1 MALYKYEGKWYCEAK
16 DLSLSVERLS
26 LYLHRGR
33 KSSESFQNIRNPYY
47 HGRNSKRLV
56 LLASIPERLRR
67 QVEEK
72 FLSHAPRPPLAGEEK
87 KQTRS
92 FSDSAHSKP
101 RTDKETEQPLWHAQP
116 GTEEPTQQSVQ
127 SLTHL
132 TSEAVLQSQSALE
145 QALQTHIEAT
155 RGDYL
160 EHYLQQ
166 GHTYRTAL
174 RCAKTCAFVTFL
186 CEQEYLI
193 EVQSTDAKAASLHTQ
208 ALHANV
214 IQVLSKLDISVPK
227 SSYRYH
233 QWWSNIK
240 QKVATET
247 CYKGEK
253 EALGIHLQEAVPQA
267 VLPKRQCNT
276 NTCKLHAEAQR
287 YIDHVY
293 SQGAALPVRQIYA
306 KLLAHAREQNW
317 WHAQRVFKPP
327 SYRTVA
333 LYVSTRQADLVLA
346 RKGESAH
353 YTKYLPQIQ
362 RSLPTEKNALWGADG
377 TAHNELVFHNGRT
390 RQAVYGIYIFDY
402 ASAKLLACAPYL
414 VRRGAS
420 ERAIYYIEALSA
432 AIKKTQCV
440 PQVLQIDRGPAYT
453 EVKKWCEYRGIQVI
467 PAGAKN
473 ARTKLVENLLGR
485 LQTLVVRHR
494 KGWSGQ
500 NMTARGRNSHP
511 SPEHL
516 RAHAQTAP
524 TAEDVMYWMV
534 TDQLKI
540 YNEVVLQSFGGQPC
554 GRCPDEIW
562 DTLPSAAL
570 TLPETQLALYAGT
583 AHRVTFTKSGLTV
596 YHNRLRY
603 TYFPAVDTEEAR
615 QQALALFGQ
624 LQPDAPETNKR
635 TLYILDY
642 AKGAYVWTKHWCEG
656 GKSLGFWPLQ
666 QTVSMLETLHD
677 TTSDHFKDMRKLQRA
692 QQQRLRTQAETAKYY
707 QPFQKERL
715 QEEEQTQKEQTI
727 SDTTPSSVAPA
738 KGGRHGRSKR
748 VSAEKTLTEKTLSAH
763 QKQHFVKKT
772 HPFTGE
778 TKWIPKDKNREI

>member
-1 MALYKYEGKWYCEAK
+1 M
-16 DLSLSVERLS
+16 
-26 LYLHRGR
+26 
-33 KSSESFQNIRNPYY
+33 
-47 HGRNSKRLV
+47 
-56 LLASIPERLRR
+56 
-67 QVEEK
+67 
-72 FLSHAPRPPLAGEEK
+72 
-87 KQTRS
+87 
-92 FSDSAHSKP
+92 
-101 RTDKETEQPLWHAQP
+101 TDTAQAF
-116 GTEEPTQQSVQ
+116 TK
-127 SLTHL
+127 L

-193 EVQSTDAKAASLHTQ
+193 EVQSTDEKAASLHTQ
-208 ALHANV
+208 ALHANAL
-214 IQVLSKLDISVPK
+214 QVLSKLDISVPQ
-227 SSYRYH
+227 SAYRYH
-233 QWWSNIK
+233 EWWSNMK
-240 QKVATET
+240 QKVTPDSAT
-247 CYKGEK
+247 KGTSMLR

-267 VLPKRQCNT
+267 VLPKRQHNA

-293 SQGAALPVRQIYA
+293 SQGNALPVRQIYA
-306 KLLAHAREQNW
+306 KLLAHAREQGW
-317 WHAQRVFKPP
+317 WHAQRVFSPP

-346 RKGESAH
+346 RQGESAH
-353 YTKYLPQIQ
+353 YTRYLPQIQ

-402 ASAKLLACAPYL
+402 ASAKLLACEPYL

-420 ERAIYYIEALSA
+420 ERATYYIEALSS
-432 AIKKTQCV
+432 AIQKTQCV

-453 EVKKWCEYRGIQVI
+453 EVKKWCEHRGIKVI

-485 LQTLVVRHR
+485 LQNLVVRHR
-494 KGWSGQ
+494 EGWSGQ

-516 RAHAQTAP
+516 RAHAQAAP
-524 TAEDVMYWMV
+524 TAEDVMHWMV

-554 GRCPDEIW
+554 GRCPDEMW
-562 DTLPSAAL
+562 DTLPNAVSS
-570 TLPETQLALYAGT
+570 LPEAQLALYAGT
-583 AHRVTFTKSGLTV
+583 CHRVTFTKAGLTV

-615 QQALALFGQ
+615 QQALTLFSQ
-624 LQPDAPETNKR
+624 LQPDAPEANKR

-642 AKGAYVWTKHWCEG
+642 TKGTYVWTKNWCEG

-666 QTVSMLETLHD
+666 KQVSMLETLHG
-677 TTSDHFKDMRKLQRA
+677 TTSEHFKDMRKLQRA

-715 QEEEQTQKEQTI
+715 QEEELGG
-727 SDTTPSSVAPA
+727 A
-738 KGGRHGRSKR
+738 KY
-748 VSAEKTLTEKTLSAH
+748 
-763 QKQHFVKKT
+763 
-772 HPFTGE
+772 
-778 TKWIPKDKNREI
+778 N

>member
-56 LLASIPERLRR
+56 LLESLPERLRR

-72 FLSHAPRPPLAGEEK
+72 FLSHTPHPPLAGEEK
-87 KQTRS
+87 RQIRS
-92 FSDSAHSKP
+92 FSDSEHSEP
-101 RTDKETEQPLWHAQP
+101 RADRETGQPLGCSLLSENNRATDTAQAF
-116 GTEEPTQQSVQ
+116 TK
-127 SLTHL
+127 L
-132 TSEAVLQSQSALE
+132 TSKAMLQSQSALE
-145 QALQTHIEAT
+145 QALQTYIEAT

-174 RCAKTCAFVTFL
+174 RCAKTCAFVSFL

-193 EVQSTDAKAASLHTQ
+193 EVQSTDEKAASLHTQ

-227 SSYRYH
+227 SPYRYH
-233 QWWSNIK
+233 QWWSKIRDQLPEN
-240 QKVATET
+240 TST
-247 CYKGEK
+247 K
-253 EALGIHLQEAVPQA
+253 EAVLQA

-293 SQGAALPVRQIYA
+293 SQGAALPVRQIYE
-306 KLLAHAREQNW
+306 KLLAYAREQNW
-317 WHAQRVFKPP
+317 WHAQRVFNPP

-346 RKGESAH
+346 RQGESAH
-353 YTKYLPQIQ
+353 YTRYLPQIQ
-362 RSLPTEKNALWGADG
+362 RALPTEKNALWGADG

-453 EVKKWCEYRGIQVI
+453 EVKKWCEHRGIQVI

-485 LQTLVVRHR
+485 LQNLVVRHR

-524 TAEDVMYWMV
+524 TAEEVMHWMREA
-534 TDQLKI
+534 QLHI
-540 YNEVVLQSFGGQPC
+540 YNKTQLAQRNGQPC
-554 GRCPDEIW
+554 GRCPDEMW
-562 DTLPSAAL
+562 DTLPNAVPS
-570 TLPETQLALYAGT
+570 LPEAQLALYAGT
-583 AHRVTFTKSGLTV
+583 CHRVTFTKAGLTV

-603 TYFPAVDTEEAR
+603 TYFPSVDTEEAR

-642 AKGAYVWTKHWCEG
+642 AKGAYVWTKSWYEG

-666 QTVSMLETLHD
+666 KQVSMLETLHGPV
-677 TTSDHFKDMRKLQRA
+677 SDHFKDMRKLQRA
-692 QQQRLRTQAETAKYY
+692 QQQRLRTQAEAAKYY
-707 QPFQKERL
+707 QPFHKERL
-715 QEEEQTQKEQTI
+715 QEEEQTQKEQKLC
-727 SDTTPSSVAPA
+727 DTTSSSAAPA
-738 KGGRHGRSKR
+738 SGGRRRRSTTEE
-748 VSAEKTLTEKTLSAH
+748 STLTEKTLSAH

-772 HPFTGE
+772 HPFTGAE
-778 TKWIPKDKNREI
+778 QWIPKDKNREI